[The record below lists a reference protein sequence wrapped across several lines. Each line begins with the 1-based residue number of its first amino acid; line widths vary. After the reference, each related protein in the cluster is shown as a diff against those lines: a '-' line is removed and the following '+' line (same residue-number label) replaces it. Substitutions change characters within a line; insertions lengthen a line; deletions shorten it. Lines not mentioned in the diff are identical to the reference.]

1 MAEHIKS
8 CADLDERLTP
18 FVDGEATPADRAV
31 VGEHLAACP
40 PCRKHADDERTARDL
55 LREHRAGLS
64 SPAPAA
70 LRARCHQLRRS
81 AGIPHAGFGGTLRRW
96 APLSVAATLVLAV
109 AAVFLLGLNDGAAAL
124 AASLAVDHVKC
135 FKVSVPAAATDA
147 AAETRQWQQN
157 QGWSVVIPPAAPAE
171 ELQLV
176 DVRRCY
182 SSDGRA
188 AHLMYNWRG
197 SPLSLYVL
205 PQDTRRQKAL
215 RKIGHEAIIWSDHQ
229 RTYAVVTSRQSP
241 PDDLSRVVAYL
252 KATAR

>member
-1 MAEHIKS
+1 MAERIKS

-18 FVDGEATPADRAV
+18 FVDGEITADDHAV

-40 PCRKHADDERTARDL
+40 PCRRHADDERTAREL
-55 LREHRAGLS
+55 VRERRAGLTA
-64 SPAPAA
+64 PAPAA
-70 LRARCHQLRRS
+70 LRERCSQLRWS
-81 AGIPHAGFGGTLRRW
+81 GDAAHAGFGATVRRW

-135 FKVSVPAAATDA
+135 FKVGVPAAAADA
-147 AAETRQWQQN
+147 AAESRQWQQR
-157 QGWSVVIPPAAPAE
+157 QGWPVVIPPAAPAE
-171 ELQLV
+171 ELQLI

-182 SSDGRA
+182 SSDGGA
-188 AHLMYNWRG
+188 AHLLYNWRG

-205 PQDTRRQKAL
+205 PRDTRRQQAL
-215 RKIGHEAIIWSDHQ
+215 RKIGHEAVIWSDHQ
-229 RTYAVVTSRQSP
+229 RTYAVVTARQSP